1 MSESIKKVGCELHEL
16 SCLKCSGKVEML
28 PLKDVNGTE
37 SCKNLNGACAAEFS
51 QIAVLGNEVK
61 VKQSILEQHALDDSR
76 KTNATPLCERVVDQK
91 VAADCPDPKVVD
103 NTKSIVDIADKITP
117 DGLDGSHA
125 LEKTVVDEPIAVK
138 DLVKKSSAKEV
149 PDADHAKKSSVKDVA
164 EELKSPKCKGSVGKV
179 SEAIASEKS
188 LKSSEIYSDRASD
201 GSADSGDKSDKIVRG
216 SKVVDPSVDESG
228 TKSLDVKNEHPQE
241 VSVKVEEKVD
251 DGKKVDKDETSEDK
265 ISEGKA
271 VNNQKVASVKD
282 ESPEEASVKGEVPNK
297 NTVSDIEQQDKSDL
311 TKKSKD
317 NE

>member
-16 SCLKCSGKVEML
+16 SCQKDFGKVEVL
-28 PLKDVNGTE
+28 PTNGVGGNE
-37 SCKNLNGACAAEFS
+37 SCKHIKGACADEFK

-61 VKQSILEQHALDDSR
+61 VKQSILEHVLGDSR

-91 VAADCPDPKVVD
+91 VAADCPDLEVVD
-103 NTKSIVDIADKITP
+103 NTKSIVDIADKIAP
-117 DGLDGSHA
+117 DGLDRSHA
-125 LEKTVVDEPIAVK
+125 SEKTVVDEPIAVK
-138 DLVKKSSAKEV
+138 DPVKENSEREV
-149 PDADHAKKSSVKDVA
+149 PDADPIKKSPVKDVV
-164 EELKSPKCKGSVGKV
+164 EELRSPKCEDSVGKV
-179 SEAIASEKS
+179 SKAIASEKS

-216 SKVVDPSVDESG
+216 SKVAEPSVDESG

-241 VSVKVEEKVD
+241 ISVKVEEKVD

-271 VNNQKVASVKD
+271 VYNQKVASVKD
-282 ESPEEASVKGEVPNK
+282 ESPGEVSVKGEFSNK
-297 NTVSDIEQQDKSDL
+297 NTISDIEQQDKSDL
-311 TKKSKD
+311 TKKSKN

>member
-16 SCLKCSGKVEML
+16 SCPKDFGKVEVL
-28 PLKDVNGTE
+28 PTNGVGGNE
-37 SCKNLNGACAAEFS
+37 SCKHTKGACADEFK

-61 VKQSILEQHALDDSR
+61 VKQSILEHALDDSR

-91 VAADCPDPKVVD
+91 VAADCPDPKVID

-117 DGLDGSHA
+117 DGLGGSRA
-125 LEKTVVDEPIAVK
+125 PEKIGVDEPIAVK
-138 DLVKKSSAKEV
+138 DLVKKSSEKEV
-149 PDADHAKKSSVKDVA
+149 PDADPIKKSSVKDAV
-164 EELKSPKCKGSVGKV
+164 EELKSAKCEDSVEKV

-201 GSADSGDKSDKIVRG
+201 GSADSGDKADKIVRG

-241 VSVKVEEKVD
+241 ISVKVEEKVD
-251 DGKKVDKDETSEDK
+251 DGKKIDKCETSKDK
-265 ISEGKA
+265 ISVGKA
-271 VNNQKVASVKD
+271 VDTQKVASVKD
-282 ESPEEASVKGEVPNK
+282 ESPEEAFVKGEVSNK
-297 NTVSDIEQQDKSDL
+297 NTVGNIEQQDKSDL